1 MLHLNKNPKG
11 SKFAP
16 KVDEGFLLGYASNA
30 RGYPVF
36 NNSTGCVVV
45 ACDMT
50 FDESNGSQKKQVDL
64 DDADD
69 ELPPQKAIEK
79 MAIGE
84 IKPQE
89 KDDQEA
95 SNDRAKYRCCGKS
108 RRLQTNI
115 QKSRR

>member
-1 MLHLNKNPKG
+1 
-11 SKFAP
+11 
-16 KVDEGFLLGYASNA
+16 
-30 RGYPVF
+30 
-36 NNSTGCVVV
+36 
-45 ACDMT
+45 MT

-95 SNDRAKYRCCGKS
+95 SNDRAKYRCCRKS
-108 RRLQTNI
+108 
-115 QKSRR
+115 